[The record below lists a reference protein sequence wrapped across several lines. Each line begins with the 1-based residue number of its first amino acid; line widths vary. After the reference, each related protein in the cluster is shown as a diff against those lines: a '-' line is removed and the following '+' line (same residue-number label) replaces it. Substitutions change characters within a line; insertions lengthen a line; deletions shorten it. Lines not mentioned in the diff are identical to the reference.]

1 MSEQKDNETNKNDR
15 IQALLSGGAEIAGAA
30 VGGALGFLA
39 DGSISAAVLGAGG
52 AAVPKGWCH
61 ILHSEYMRL
70 YLTRKSFSF
79 CILPRMDL
87 KM

>member
-39 DGSISAAVLGAGG
+39 DGSISAAILGAGG

-61 ILHSEYMRL
+61 ILHMRL
-70 YLTRKSFSF
+70 YLTHKSFSF